1 MSDLKELRAKKESLE
16 KKLAEIEKLCTE
28 ENENKILDAIKEQR
42 WFFFKN
48 KAKVLMDKKTGYL
61 WANLDYFP
69 YCKEGGEE
77 YSSTEIDTIIK
88 GYDFSGIEGFRVPNQ
103 YELCDMIKDK
113 TFPFENGHTTR
124 ILGCIRWFVNN
135 GNIECKD
142 ISNSRKNEPIP
153 TKDSVTTSNLANFN
167 NFKISKIVAN
177 LLPCSDIFVKNTS
190 YANDIYENNKIFSD
204 REKSKFT
211 LDLFIK
217 NELEPIFK
225 HGYNDEGNTTSYNE
239 TECEEITKL
248 YRKIYIEKKA
258 IVEELKSTLEE
269 FDKLISQSK
278 ISTDFNYEEFL
289 EKYDVE
295 SIDKSIIKYYQAVQ
309 KWTTELIDKLDD
321 YEKEKEEIIKD
332 FNLISLK
339 LSKEYEGSKSLT
351 AEENELLKKR
361 QKYFEKKLS
370 LGMNT
375 TKKKL
380 ISVKEDAD
388 NIEYRLDEIDDG
400 ENPIRE
406 LGIIENETRASF
418 TLLAENTAK
427 IIKNALKKLEF
438 FEENRSYVI
447 KFIDIWEK
455 WTEDYKVFK
464 TTYKEDLKTTSEE
477 DKIEEE
483 IWCNW
488 YKEWQNKRFII
499 ENKIQPAIDRG
510 LKAGTH
516 PLDNKADVEDV
527 MNSIIMMLNALEK
540 YKKSIDKFYLEERK
554 AIYQKYAFV
563 QEGYLQEKF
572 ESEQMVYK
580 YVSEFYDDIQKII
593 FSCKR
598 TEDRIFILKWANDII
613 ELQIDEV
620 IEFIS
625 NKDLQKISKKILDE
639 LYDIK
644 KKNYDEYISDA
655 KAYGEAKSK
664 RDKEYNSLM
673 FKMRKEISK

>member
-28 ENENKILDAIKEQR
+28 ENENKILDAIKNQR

-48 KAKVLMDKKTGYL
+48 KTKVLMDKKTGYL

-69 YCKEGGEE
+69 YCREGGEDYCLDKNE
-77 YSSTEIDTIIK
+77 LNNVIK
-88 GYDFSGIEGFRVPNQ
+88 GYDFSGMKNFRIPNP
-103 YELCDMIKDK
+103 YELWNMIEDT
-113 TFPFENGHTTR
+113 TFPFRTGHYWV
-124 ILGCIRWFVNN
+124 ILNKYSWAVNYN
-135 GNIECKD
+135 GNIKIKSLYIEGAVDGIGEKD
-142 ISNSRKNEPIP
+142 
-153 TKDSVTTSNLANFN
+153 TC
-167 NFKISKIVAN
+167 
-177 LLPCSDIFVKNTS
+177 LLPCSDILVKDGNYS
-190 YANDIYENNKIFSD
+190 NDISEKNKIFSD
-204 REKSKFT
+204 SEKAKFT

-217 NELEPIFK
+217 NGLEPIFK
-225 HGYNDEGNTTSYNE
+225 PIYDKEGNAILYDES
-239 TECEEITKL
+239 ECEEITKI
-248 YRKIYIEKKA
+248 YKKIYIEKELM
-258 IVEELKSTLEE
+258 IEELNTISEE
-269 FDKLISQSK
+269 LNKLTSQSK
-278 ISTDFNYEEFL
+278 ISIDFNYEEFL

-339 LSKEYEGSKSLT
+339 LSKEYEDSKSLT
-351 AEENELLKKR
+351 EEENELLKKR

-375 TKKKL
+375 TKRKL

-400 ENPIRE
+400 DNPIKE

-418 TLLAENTAK
+418 SLLAENTAK

-447 KFIDIWEK
+447 KSIDIWEK

-477 DKIEEE
+477 DGIEEE
-483 IWCNW
+483 IWSNW

-510 LKAGTH
+510 LKASTR
-516 PLDNKADVEDV
+516 LSDKKNEVEDV
-527 MNSIIMMLNALEK
+527 MNSVMMINALEK
-540 YKKSIDKFYLEERK
+540 YKKSIDKFYIEERK

-563 QEGYLQEKF
+563 PGGDLQEKF
-572 ESEQMVYK
+572 ESEQMIYN
-580 YVSEFYDDIQKII
+580 YVSEFYNDIQKII
-593 FSCKR
+593 FSCKN
-598 TEDRIFILKWANDII
+598 TEDRIFILKWANDIM

-620 IEFIS
+620 LEFIA

-639 LYDIK
+639 FSDIK
-644 KKNYDEYISDA
+644 KKNYDVYISDA
-655 KAYGEAKSK
+655 KAYGEAKAK
-664 RDKEYNSLM
+664 RDKEYNSLI

>member
-28 ENENKILDAIKEQR
+28 ENENKILDAIKNQR

-48 KAKVLMDKKTGYL
+48 KTKVLMDKKTGYL

-69 YCKEGGEE
+69 YCEEGGNNYYEE
-77 YSSTEIDTIIK
+77 ELNDVIR
-88 GYDFSGIEGFRVPNQ
+88 GYDFSGIEGFRIPNP
-103 YELCDMIKDK
+103 YELWDMIEDK
-113 TFPFENGHTTR
+113 TFPFQRGYNCQILDKEHWYVDDDEYIKSKSLRYMDATR
-124 ILGCIRWFVNN
+124 GLNTYYSF
-135 GNIECKD
+135 
-142 ISNSRKNEPIP
+142 
-153 TKDSVTTSNLANFN
+153 
-167 NFKISKIVAN
+167 
-177 LLPCSDIFVKNTS
+177 LLPCSDILVKDTS
-190 YANDIYENNKIFSD
+190 YAKDISNENKIFSD
-204 REKSKFT
+204 KEKAKFT

-217 NELEPIFK
+217 NDLEPIFK
-225 HGYNDEGNTTSYNE
+225 PIYDEEGNPTLYNE
-239 TECEEITKL
+239 SECEEITKL
-248 YRKIYIEKKA
+248 YRKIYIEKEL
-258 IVEELKSTLEE
+258 IIEELKPIIEE
-269 FDKLISQSK
+269 FNKLISQSK
-278 ISTDFNYEEFL
+278 ISIDFNYEEFL

-321 YEKEKEEIIKD
+321 YGKEKEEIIKD

-339 LSKEYEGSKSLT
+339 LSKEYEDSKSLT
-351 AEENELLKKR
+351 EEENELLKKR

-375 TKKKL
+375 TKRKL

-400 ENPIRE
+400 DNPIKE

-418 TLLAENTAK
+418 SLLAENTAK

-447 KFIDIWEK
+447 KSIDIWEK

-477 DKIEEE
+477 DGIEEE
-483 IWCNW
+483 IWSNW

-510 LKAGTH
+510 LKASTR
-516 PLDNKADVEDV
+516 LSDKKNEVEDV
-527 MNSIIMMLNALEK
+527 MNSVMMMLNALEK
-540 YKKSIDKFYLEERK
+540 YKKSIDKFYIEERK

-563 QEGYLQEKF
+563 PGGDLQEKF
-572 ESEQMVYK
+572 ESEQMIYN
-580 YVSEFYDDIQKII
+580 YVSEFYNDIQKII
-593 FSCKR
+593 FSCKS
-598 TEDRIFILKWANDII
+598 TEDRIFILKWANDIM

-620 IEFIS
+620 LDFVA

-639 LYDIK
+639 FSNIK
-644 KKNYDEYISDA
+644 KKNYDVYISDA
-655 KAYGEAKSK
+655 KAYGEAKAK
-664 RDKEYNSLM
+664 RDKEYNSLI

>member
-28 ENENKILDAIKEQR
+28 ENENKILDAIKNQR

-48 KAKVLMDKKTGYL
+48 KTKVLLDKKTGYL

-69 YCKEGGEE
+69 YCKENKSGYYTQGEGLE
-77 YSSTEIDTIIK
+77 KKIK
-88 GYDFSGIEGFRVPNQ
+88 NYDFSGMKNFKIPNP
-103 YELCDMIKDK
+103 YELWDMINDK
-113 TFPFENGHTTR
+113 TFPFQSGHGWR
-124 ILGCIRWFVNN
+124 ILYNDYWLVNYE
-135 GNIECKD
+135 GNIRSKD
-142 ISNSRKNEPIP
+142 LYYEGSTNHLSS
-153 TKDSVTTSNLANFN
+153 SVSY
-167 NFKISKIVAN
+167 
-177 LLPCSDIFVKNTS
+177 LLPCSDILVKGTS
-190 YANDIYENNKIFSD
+190 YANDVSEKNKIFSD
-204 REKSKFT
+204 REKAKIT

-217 NELEPIFK
+217 NELEPVFK
-225 HGYNDEGNTTSYNE
+225 PAYNKSEHVELIN
-239 TECEEITKL
+239 L
-248 YRKIYIEKKA
+248 YKRIYIEKKQ
-258 IVEELKSTLEE
+258 IVKKIKSISEELNKSS
-269 FDKLISQSK
+269 SQSK

-332 FNLISLK
+332 FNIISLK
-339 LSKEYEGSKSLT
+339 LSKEYEDSKSLT
-351 AEENELLKKR
+351 EEENELLKKR

-375 TKKKL
+375 TKRKL

-400 ENPIRE
+400 DNPIKE

-418 TLLAENTAK
+418 SLLAENTAK

-447 KFIDIWEK
+447 KSIDIWEK

-477 DKIEEE
+477 DGIEEE
-483 IWCNW
+483 IWSNW

-510 LKAGTH
+510 LKVSTRS
-516 PLDNKADVEDV
+516 LDKKDKIQNV
-527 MNSIIMMLNALEK
+527 MNYVMMINALEK

-563 QEGYLQEKF
+563 PGGDLQEKF
-572 ESEQMVYK
+572 ESEQMIYN
-580 YVSEFYDDIQKII
+580 YVSEFYNDIQKII
-593 FSCKR
+593 FSCKN
-598 TEDRIFILKWANDII
+598 TEDRIFILKWANDIM

-620 IEFIS
+620 LDFVA

-639 LYDIK
+639 FSNIK
-644 KKNYDEYISDA
+644 KKNYDVYISDA
-655 KAYGEAKSK
+655 KAYGEAKAK
-664 RDKEYNSLM
+664 RDKEYNSLI

>member
-28 ENENKILDAIKEQR
+28 ENENKILDAIKNQR

-48 KAKVLMDKKTGYL
+48 KTKVLLDKKTGYL

-69 YCKEGGEE
+69 YCKENKSGYYTQGEGLE
-77 YSSTEIDTIIK
+77 KKIK
-88 GYDFSGIEGFRVPNQ
+88 NYDFSGMKNFKIPNP
-103 YELCDMIKDK
+103 YELWDMINDK
-113 TFPFENGHTTR
+113 TFPFQSGHGWR
-124 ILGCIRWFVNN
+124 ILYNDYWLVNYE
-135 GNIECKD
+135 GNIRSKD
-142 ISNSRKNEPIP
+142 LYYEGSTNHLSS
-153 TKDSVTTSNLANFN
+153 SVSY
-167 NFKISKIVAN
+167 
-177 LLPCSDIFVKNTS
+177 LLPCSDILVKGTS
-190 YANDIYENNKIFSD
+190 YANDVSEKNKIFSD
-204 REKSKFT
+204 REKAKIT

-217 NELEPIFK
+217 NELEPVFK
-225 HGYNDEGNTTSYNE
+225 PAYNKSEHVELIN
-239 TECEEITKL
+239 L
-248 YRKIYIEKKA
+248 YKRIYIEKKQ
-258 IVEELKSTLEE
+258 IVKKIKSISEELNKSS
-269 FDKLISQSK
+269 SQSK

-332 FNLISLK
+332 FNIISLK
-339 LSKEYEGSKSLT
+339 LSKEYEDSKSLT
-351 AEENELLKKR
+351 EEENELLKKR

-375 TKKKL
+375 TKRKL

-400 ENPIRE
+400 DNPIKE

-418 TLLAENTAK
+418 SLLAENTAK

-447 KFIDIWEK
+447 KSIDIWEK

-477 DKIEEE
+477 DGIEEE
-483 IWCNW
+483 IWSNW

-510 LKAGTH
+510 LKVSTRS
-516 PLDNKADVEDV
+516 LDKKDKIQNV
-527 MNSIIMMLNALEK
+527 MNYVMMINALEK

-563 QEGYLQEKF
+563 PGGDLQEKF
-572 ESEQMVYK
+572 ESEQMIYN
-580 YVSEFYDDIQKII
+580 YVSEFYNDIQKII
-593 FSCKR
+593 FSCKN
-598 TEDRIFILKWANDII
+598 TEDRIFILKWANDIM

-620 IEFIS
+620 LEFIA
-625 NKDLQKISKKILDE
+625 NKDLQKISKKILDDFS
-639 LYDIK
+639 DIK
-644 KKNYDEYISDA
+644 KKNYDVYISDA
-655 KAYGEAKSK
+655 KAYGEAKAK
-664 RDKEYNSLM
+664 RDKEYNSLI

>member
-1 MSDLKELRAKKESLE
+1 MSDLKELKAKKESLE
-16 KKLAEIEKLCTE
+16 KKLAEIEKLCTD

-48 KAKVLMDKKTGYL
+48 KTKVLMDKNTGYL

-69 YCKEGGEE
+69 YFKEGGERYYLYKDE
-77 YSSTEIDTIIK
+77 LNNVIK
-88 GYDFSGIEGFRVPNQ
+88 AYNFSGMDDFRIPNP
-103 YELCDMIKDK
+103 YELWDMINDK
-113 TFPFENGHTTR
+113 TFPFQSGHGWN
-124 ILGCIRWFVNN
+124 ILYTDYWLVNYE
-135 GNIECKD
+135 GNIKSKD
-142 ISNSRKNEPIP
+142 LDYEGP
-153 TKDSVTTSNLANFN
+153 TNHLSE
-167 NFKISKIVAN
+167 IVSY
-177 LLPCSDIFVKNTS
+177 LLPCSDILVKDTS
-190 YANDIYENNKIFSD
+190 YAKDIAENNKIFSD
-204 REKSKFT
+204 KEKAKFT

-217 NELEPIFK
+217 NDLEPIFK
-225 HGYNDEGNTTSYNE
+225 PIYDEEGNPTLYNE
-239 TECEEITKL
+239 SECEEITKL
-248 YRKIYIEKKA
+248 YRKIYIEKEL
-258 IVEELKSTLEE
+258 IIEELKPIIEE
-269 FDKLISQSK
+269 FNKLISQSK
-278 ISTDFNYEEFL
+278 ISIDFNYEEFL

-339 LSKEYEGSKSLT
+339 LSKEYEDSKSLT
-351 AEENELLKKR
+351 EEENELLKKR

-375 TKKKL
+375 TKRKL

-400 ENPIRE
+400 DNPIKE

-418 TLLAENTAK
+418 SLLAENTAK

-447 KFIDIWEK
+447 KSIDIWEK

-477 DKIEEE
+477 DGIEAE
-483 IWCNW
+483 IWSNW

-510 LKAGTH
+510 LKVSTRS
-516 PLDNKADVEDV
+516 LDKKDKIQNV
-527 MNSIIMMLNALEK
+527 MNYVMMINALEK

-563 QEGYLQEKF
+563 PGGDLQEKF
-572 ESEQMVYK
+572 ESEQMIYN
-580 YVSEFYDDIQKII
+580 YVSEFYNDIQKII
-593 FSCKR
+593 FSCKN
-598 TEDRIFILKWANDII
+598 TEDRIFILKWANDIM

-620 IEFIS
+620 LEFIA
-625 NKDLQKISKKILDE
+625 NKDLQKISKKILDDFS
-639 LYDIK
+639 DIK
-644 KKNYDEYISDA
+644 KKNYDVYISDA
-655 KAYGEAKSK
+655 KAYGEAKAK
-664 RDKEYNSLM
+664 RDKEYNSLI

>member
-1 MSDLKELRAKKESLE
+1 MSDLKELKAKKESLE

-28 ENENKILDAIKEQR
+28 ENENKILDAIKNQR

-48 KAKVLMDKKTGYL
+48 KTKVLMDKKTGYL

-69 YCKEGGEE
+69 YCKEGEE
-77 YSSTEIDTIIK
+77 NYYLDENELNNVIK
-88 GYDFSGIEGFRVPNQ
+88 GYDFSGMKNFRIPNP
-103 YELCDMIKDK
+103 YELWDMINDK
-113 TFPFENGHTTR
+113 TFPFQTGDGWN
-124 ILGCIRWFVNN
+124 ILYKYYWLVNYE
-135 GNIECKD
+135 GNIRSKD
-142 ISNSRKNEPIP
+142 LDCEGP
-153 TKDSVTTSNLANFN
+153 TNYLSYERSY
-167 NFKISKIVAN
+167 
-177 LLPCSDIFVKNTS
+177 LLPCSDILVKDTS
-190 YANDIYENNKIFSD
+190 YAKDISNENKIFSD
-204 REKSKFT
+204 KEKAKFT

-217 NELEPIFK
+217 NDLEPIFK
-225 HGYNDEGNTTSYNE
+225 PIYDEEGNPTLYNE
-239 TECEEITKL
+239 SECEEITKL
-248 YRKIYIEKKA
+248 YRKIYIEKEL
-258 IVEELKSTLEE
+258 IIEELKPIIEE
-269 FDKLISQSK
+269 FNKLISQSK
-278 ISTDFNYEEFL
+278 ISIDFNYEEFL

-339 LSKEYEGSKSLT
+339 LSKEYEDSKSLT
-351 AEENELLKKR
+351 EEENELLKKR

-375 TKKKL
+375 TKRKL

-400 ENPIRE
+400 DNPIKE

-418 TLLAENTAK
+418 SLLAENTAK

-447 KFIDIWEK
+447 KSIDIWEK

-477 DKIEEE
+477 DGIEEE
-483 IWCNW
+483 IWSNW

-499 ENKIQPAIDRG
+499 ENKIQTAIDRG
-510 LKAGTH
+510 LKVSTRS
-516 PLDNKADVEDV
+516 LDKKDKIQNV
-527 MNSIIMMLNALEK
+527 MNYVMMINALEK

-563 QEGYLQEKF
+563 PGGDLQEKF
-572 ESEQMVYK
+572 ESEQMIYN
-580 YVSEFYDDIQKII
+580 YVSEFYNDIQKII
-593 FSCKR
+593 FSCKS
-598 TEDRIFILKWANDII
+598 TEDRIFILKWANDIM

-620 IEFIS
+620 LDFVA

-639 LYDIK
+639 FSDIK
-644 KKNYDEYISDA
+644 KKNYDVYISDA
-655 KAYGEAKSK
+655 KAYGEAKAK
-664 RDKEYNSLM
+664 RDKEYNSLI

>member
-16 KKLAEIEKLCTE
+16 KKLAEIEKLCTD

-48 KAKVLMDKKTGYL
+48 KTKVLMDKKTGYL

-69 YCKEGGEE
+69 YCREGGERYYLDKDE
-77 YSSTEIDTIIK
+77 LNNVIK
-88 GYDFSGIEGFRVPNQ
+88 AYNFSGIDDFRIPNP
-103 YELCDMIKDK
+103 YELWDMINDK
-113 TFPFENGHTTR
+113 TFPFQSGHDWR
-124 ILGCIRWFVNN
+124 ILYKDYWLVNYE
-135 GNIECKD
+135 GNIRSKD
-142 ISNSRKNEPIP
+142 LDYEGSTNHLSS
-153 TKDSVTTSNLANFN
+153 SVSY
-167 NFKISKIVAN
+167 
-177 LLPCSDIFVKNTS
+177 LLPCSDILVKDTS
-190 YANDIYENNKIFSD
+190 YANDVSEKNKIFSD
-204 REKSKFT
+204 REKAKFT

-217 NELEPIFK
+217 NGLEPIFK
-225 HGYNDEGNTTSYNE
+225 PIYDKEGNAILYNE
-239 TECEEITKL
+239 SECEEITKL
-248 YRKIYIEKKA
+248 YRKIYIEKEL
-258 IVEELKSTLEE
+258 IIEELKPIIEE
-269 FDKLISQSK
+269 FNKLISRSK
-278 ISTDFNYEEFL
+278 ISIDFNYEEFL

-339 LSKEYEGSKSLT
+339 LSKEYEDSKSLT
-351 AEENELLKKR
+351 EEENELLKKR

-375 TKKKL
+375 TKRKL

-400 ENPIRE
+400 DNPIKE

-418 TLLAENTAK
+418 SLLAENTAK
-427 IIKNALKKLEF
+427 IIKKALKKLEF

-447 KFIDIWEK
+447 KSIDIWEK

-477 DKIEEE
+477 DGIEAE
-483 IWCNW
+483 IWSNW

-510 LKAGTH
+510 LKVSTRS
-516 PLDNKADVEDV
+516 LDKKDKIQNV
-527 MNSIIMMLNALEK
+527 MNYVMMINALEK

-563 QEGYLQEKF
+563 PGGDLQEKF
-572 ESEQMVYK
+572 ESEQMIYN
-580 YVSEFYDDIQKII
+580 YVSEFYNDIQKII
-593 FSCKR
+593 FSCKN
-598 TEDRIFILKWANDII
+598 TEDRIFILKWANDIM

-620 IEFIS
+620 LEFIA
-625 NKDLQKISKKILDE
+625 NKDLQKISKKILDDFS
-639 LYDIK
+639 DIK
-644 KKNYDEYISDA
+644 KKNYDVYISDA
-655 KAYGEAKSK
+655 KAYGEAKAK
-664 RDKEYNSLM
+664 RDKEYNSLI

>member
-1 MSDLKELRAKKESLE
+1 MSDLKELKAKKESLE
-16 KKLAEIEKLCTE
+16 KKLAEIEKLCTD

-48 KAKVLMDKKTGYL
+48 KTKVLMDKKTGYL

-69 YCKEGGEE
+69 YCREGGEDYCLDKNE
-77 YSSTEIDTIIK
+77 LNNVIK
-88 GYDFSGIEGFRVPNQ
+88 GYDFSGMKNFRIPNP
-103 YELCDMIKDK
+103 YELWNMIEDT
-113 TFPFENGHTTR
+113 TFPFRTGHYWV
-124 ILGCIRWFVNN
+124 ILNKYSWAVNYN
-135 GNIECKD
+135 GNIKIKSLYIEGAVDGIGEKD
-142 ISNSRKNEPIP
+142 
-153 TKDSVTTSNLANFN
+153 TC
-167 NFKISKIVAN
+167 
-177 LLPCSDIFVKNTS
+177 LLPCSDILVKDANYS
-190 YANDIYENNKIFSD
+190 NDISEKNKIFSD
-204 REKSKFT
+204 SEKAKFT

-217 NELEPIFK
+217 NGLEPIFK
-225 HGYNDEGNTTSYNE
+225 PIYDKEGNAILYDES
-239 TECEEITKL
+239 ECEEITKL
-248 YRKIYIEKKA
+248 YRKIYIEKEL
-258 IVEELKSTLEE
+258 IIEELKPIIEE
-269 FDKLISQSK
+269 FNKLISQSK
-278 ISTDFNYEEFL
+278 ISIDFNYEEFL

-339 LSKEYEGSKSLT
+339 LSKEYEDSKSLT
-351 AEENELLKKR
+351 EEENELLKKR

-375 TKKKL
+375 TKRKL

-400 ENPIRE
+400 DNPIKE

-418 TLLAENTAK
+418 SLLAENTAK

-447 KFIDIWEK
+447 KSIDIWEK

-477 DKIEEE
+477 DGIEAE
-483 IWCNW
+483 IWSNW

-510 LKAGTH
+510 LKVSTRS
-516 PLDNKADVEDV
+516 LDKKDKIQNV
-527 MNSIIMMLNALEK
+527 MNYVMMINALEK

-563 QEGYLQEKF
+563 PGGDLQEKF
-572 ESEQMVYK
+572 ESEQMIYN
-580 YVSEFYDDIQKII
+580 YVSEFYNDIQKII
-593 FSCKR
+593 FSCKN
-598 TEDRIFILKWANDII
+598 TEDRIFILKWANDIM

-620 IEFIS
+620 LEFIA
-625 NKDLQKISKKILDE
+625 NKDLQKISKKILDDFS
-639 LYDIK
+639 DIK
-644 KKNYDEYISDA
+644 KKNYDVYISDA
-655 KAYGEAKSK
+655 KAYGEAKAK
-664 RDKEYNSLM
+664 RDKEYNSLI

>member
-1 MSDLKELRAKKESLE
+1 MSDLKELKAKKESLE
-16 KKLAEIEKLCTE
+16 KKLAEIEKLCTD

-48 KAKVLMDKKTGYL
+48 KTKVLMDKKTGYL

-69 YCKEGGEE
+69 YCREGGEDYCLDKNE
-77 YSSTEIDTIIK
+77 LNNVIK
-88 GYDFSGIEGFRVPNQ
+88 GYDFSGMKNFRIPNP
-103 YELCDMIKDK
+103 YELWNMIEDT
-113 TFPFENGHTTR
+113 TFPFRTGHYWV
-124 ILGCIRWFVNN
+124 ILNKYSWAVNYN
-135 GNIECKD
+135 GNIKIKSLYIEGAVDGIGEKD
-142 ISNSRKNEPIP
+142 
-153 TKDSVTTSNLANFN
+153 TC
-167 NFKISKIVAN
+167 
-177 LLPCSDIFVKNTS
+177 LLPCSDILVKDGNYS
-190 YANDIYENNKIFSD
+190 NDISEKNKIFSD
-204 REKSKFT
+204 SEKAKFT

-217 NELEPIFK
+217 NGLEPIFK
-225 HGYNDEGNTTSYNE
+225 PIYDKEGNAILYDES
-239 TECEEITKL
+239 ECEEITKL
-248 YRKIYIEKKA
+248 YRKIYIEKEL
-258 IVEELKSTLEE
+258 IIEELKPIIEE
-269 FDKLISQSK
+269 FNKLISQSK
-278 ISTDFNYEEFL
+278 ISIDFNYEEFL

-339 LSKEYEGSKSLT
+339 LSKEYEDSKSLT
-351 AEENELLKKR
+351 EEENELLKKR

-375 TKKKL
+375 TKRKL

-400 ENPIRE
+400 DNPIKE

-418 TLLAENTAK
+418 SLLAENTAK

-447 KFIDIWEK
+447 KSIDIWEK

-477 DKIEEE
+477 DGIEAE
-483 IWCNW
+483 IWSNW

-510 LKAGTH
+510 LKVSTRS
-516 PLDNKADVEDV
+516 LDKKDKIQNV
-527 MNSIIMMLNALEK
+527 MNYVMMINALEK

-563 QEGYLQEKF
+563 PGGDLQEKF
-572 ESEQMVYK
+572 ESEQMIYN
-580 YVSEFYDDIQKII
+580 YVSEFYNDIQKII
-593 FSCKR
+593 FSCKN
-598 TEDRIFILKWANDII
+598 TEDRIFILKWANDIM

-620 IEFIS
+620 LEFIA
-625 NKDLQKISKKILDE
+625 NKDLQKISKKILDDFS
-639 LYDIK
+639 DIK
-644 KKNYDEYISDA
+644 KKNYDVYISDA
-655 KAYGEAKSK
+655 KAYGEAKAK
-664 RDKEYNSLM
+664 RDKEYNSLI

>member
-28 ENENKILDAIKEQR
+28 ENENKILDAIKNQR

-48 KAKVLMDKKTGYL
+48 KTKVLMDKKTGYL

-69 YCKEGGEE
+69 YCKKGGNNYYKEE
-77 YSSTEIDTIIK
+77 LDDAVR
-88 GYDFSGIEGFRVPNQ
+88 GYDFFGIEGFRIPNP
-103 YELCDMIKDK
+103 YELWDMIEDE
-113 TFPFENGHTTR
+113 TFPFQSGSYRYILNQCYWYVNYNGD
-124 ILGCIRWFVNN
+124 IKAKDLSCI
-135 GNIECKD
+135 GA
-142 ISNSRKNEPIP
+142 
-153 TKDSVTTSNLANFN
+153 TKELLSYYDAC
-167 NFKISKIVAN
+167 
-177 LLPCSDIFVKNTS
+177 LLPCSDILVKDRS
-190 YANDIYENNKIFSD
+190 YANDISENNKIFSD
-204 REKSKFT
+204 REKAKFT
-211 LDLFIK
+211 LDLFLK
-217 NELEPIFK
+217 NDLEPIFK
-225 HGYNDEGNTTSYNE
+225 PIYDEEGNPTLYNE
-239 TECEEITKL
+239 SECEEITKL
-248 YRKIYIEKKA
+248 YRKIYIEKEL
-258 IVEELKSTLEE
+258 IIEELKPIIEE
-269 FDKLISQSK
+269 FNKLISQSK
-278 ISTDFNYEEFL
+278 ISIDFNYEEFL

-332 FNLISLK
+332 FNIISLK
-339 LSKEYEGSKSLT
+339 LSKEYEDSKSLT
-351 AEENELLKKR
+351 EEENELLKKR

-375 TKKKL
+375 TKRKL

-400 ENPIRE
+400 DNPIKE

-418 TLLAENTAK
+418 SLLAENTAK

-447 KFIDIWEK
+447 KSIDIWEK

-477 DKIEEE
+477 DGIEEE
-483 IWCNW
+483 IWSNW

-510 LKAGTH
+510 LKVSTRS
-516 PLDNKADVEDV
+516 LDKKDKIQNV
-527 MNSIIMMLNALEK
+527 MNYVMMINALEK

-563 QEGYLQEKF
+563 PGGDLQEKF
-572 ESEQMVYK
+572 ESEQMIYN
-580 YVSEFYDDIQKII
+580 YVSEFYNDIQKII
-593 FSCKR
+593 FSCKN
-598 TEDRIFILKWANDII
+598 TEDRIFILKWANDIM

-620 IEFIS
+620 LDFVA

-639 LYDIK
+639 FSNIK
-644 KKNYDEYISDA
+644 KKNYDVYISDA
-655 KAYGEAKSK
+655 KAYGEAKAK
-664 RDKEYNSLM
+664 RDKEYNSLI

>member
-1 MSDLKELRAKKESLE
+1 MSDLKELKAKKESLE

-48 KAKVLMDKKTGYL
+48 KTKVLMDKNTGYL

-69 YCKEGGEE
+69 YCKEGRKA
-77 YSSTEIDTIIK
+77 YSLDEDKLNNVIK
-88 GYDFSGIEGFRVPNQ
+88 AYNFSGMDDFRIPNP
-103 YELCDMIKDK
+103 YELWDMIEDY
-113 TFPFENGHTTR
+113 TFPFQAGANWR
-124 ILGCIRWFVNN
+124 ILENDFWFVNYY
-135 GNIECKD
+135 GNI
-142 ISNSRKNEPIP
+142 NSQDLYFEGS
-153 TKDSVTTSNLANFN
+153 TKHLSHEVSY
-167 NFKISKIVAN
+167 
-177 LLPCSDIFVKNTS
+177 LLPCSDILVKDTS
-190 YANDIYENNKIFSD
+190 YAKDISNENKIFSD
-204 REKSKFT
+204 KEKAKFT

-217 NELEPIFK
+217 NDLEPIFK
-225 HGYNDEGNTTSYNE
+225 PIYDEEGNPTLYNE
-239 TECEEITKL
+239 SECEEITKL
-248 YRKIYIEKKA
+248 YRKIYIEKEL
-258 IVEELKSTLEE
+258 IIEELKPIIEE
-269 FDKLISQSK
+269 FNKLISQSK
-278 ISTDFNYEEFL
+278 ISIDFNYEEFL

-332 FNLISLK
+332 FNIISLK
-339 LSKEYEGSKSLT
+339 LSKEYEDSKSLT
-351 AEENELLKKR
+351 EEENELLKKR

-375 TKKKL
+375 TKRKL

-400 ENPIRE
+400 DNPIKE

-418 TLLAENTAK
+418 SLLAENTAK

-447 KFIDIWEK
+447 KSIDIWEK

-477 DKIEEE
+477 DGIEEE
-483 IWCNW
+483 IWSNW

-510 LKAGTH
+510 LKVSTRS
-516 PLDNKADVEDV
+516 LDKKDKIQNV
-527 MNSIIMMLNALEK
+527 MNYVMMINALEK

-563 QEGYLQEKF
+563 PGGDLQEKF
-572 ESEQMVYK
+572 ESEQMIYN
-580 YVSEFYDDIQKII
+580 YVSEFYNDIQKII
-593 FSCKR
+593 FSCKN
-598 TEDRIFILKWANDII
+598 TEDRIFILKWANDIM

-620 IEFIS
+620 LEFIA
-625 NKDLQKISKKILDE
+625 NKDLQKISKKILDDFS
-639 LYDIK
+639 DIK
-644 KKNYDEYISDA
+644 KKNYDVYISDA
-655 KAYGEAKSK
+655 KAYGEAKAK
-664 RDKEYNSLM
+664 RDKEYNSLI

>member
-16 KKLAEIEKLCTE
+16 KKLAEIEKLCTD

-48 KAKVLMDKKTGYL
+48 KTKVLMDKKTGYL

-69 YCKEGGEE
+69 YCKEGEE
-77 YSSTEIDTIIK
+77 NYYLDENELNNVIK
-88 GYDFSGIEGFRVPNQ
+88 GYDFSGMKNFRIPNP
-103 YELCDMIKDK
+103 YELWDMINDK
-113 TFPFENGHTTR
+113 TFPFQTGDGWN
-124 ILGCIRWFVNN
+124 ILYKYYWLVNYE
-135 GNIECKD
+135 GNIRSKYLDCEG
-142 ISNSRKNEPIP
+142 P
-153 TKDSVTTSNLANFN
+153 TNYLSYERSY
-167 NFKISKIVAN
+167 
-177 LLPCSDIFVKNTS
+177 LLPCSDILVKDTS
-190 YANDIYENNKIFSD
+190 YAKDISNENKIFSD
-204 REKSKFT
+204 KEKAKFT

-217 NELEPIFK
+217 NDLEPIFK
-225 HGYNDEGNTTSYNE
+225 PIYDEEGNPTLYNE
-239 TECEEITKL
+239 SECEEITKI
-248 YRKIYIEKKA
+248 YRKIYIEKEV
-258 IVEELKSTLEE
+258 IIEELKPIIEE
-269 FDKLISQSK
+269 FNKLISQSK
-278 ISTDFNYEEFL
+278 ISIDFNYEEFL

-309 KWTTELIDKLDD
+309 KWTTELIEKLDD

-339 LSKEYEGSKSLT
+339 LSKEYEDSKSLT
-351 AEENELLKKR
+351 EEENELLKKR

-375 TKKKL
+375 TKRKL

-400 ENPIRE
+400 DNPIKE

-418 TLLAENTAK
+418 SLLAENTAK

-447 KFIDIWEK
+447 KSIDIWEK

-477 DKIEEE
+477 DGIEEE
-483 IWCNW
+483 IWSNW

-510 LKAGTH
+510 LKASTR
-516 PLDNKADVEDV
+516 LSDKKNEVEDV
-527 MNSIIMMLNALEK
+527 MNSVMTMLNALEK

-563 QEGYLQEKF
+563 PGGDLQEKF
-572 ESEQMVYK
+572 ESEQMIYN
-580 YVSEFYDDIQKII
+580 YVSEFYNDIQKII
-593 FSCKR
+593 FSCKS
-598 TEDRIFILKWANDII
+598 TEDRIFILKWANDIM

-620 IEFIS
+620 LDFVA

-639 LYDIK
+639 FSDIK
-644 KKNYDEYISDA
+644 KKNYDVYISDA
-655 KAYGEAKSK
+655 KAYGEAKAK
-664 RDKEYNSLM
+664 RDKEYNSLI

>member
-1 MSDLKELRAKKESLE
+1 MSDLKELKAKKESLE

-48 KAKVLMDKKTGYL
+48 KTKVLMDKKTGYL

-69 YCKEGGEE
+69 YCREGGEDYCLDKNE
-77 YSSTEIDTIIK
+77 LNNVIK
-88 GYDFSGIEGFRVPNQ
+88 GYDFSGMKNFRIPNP
-103 YELCDMIKDK
+103 YELWNMIEDT
-113 TFPFENGHTTR
+113 TFPFRTGHYWV
-124 ILGCIRWFVNN
+124 ILNKYSWAVNYN
-135 GNIECKD
+135 GNIKIKSLYIEGAVDGIGEKD
-142 ISNSRKNEPIP
+142 
-153 TKDSVTTSNLANFN
+153 TC
-167 NFKISKIVAN
+167 
-177 LLPCSDIFVKNTS
+177 LLPCSDILVKDGNYS
-190 YANDIYENNKIFSD
+190 NDISEKNKIFSD
-204 REKSKFT
+204 SEKAKFT

-217 NELEPIFK
+217 NGLEPIFK
-225 HGYNDEGNTTSYNE
+225 PIYDKEGNAILYDES
-239 TECEEITKL
+239 ECEEITKL
-248 YRKIYIEKKA
+248 YRKIYIEKEL
-258 IVEELKSTLEE
+258 IIEELKPIIEE
-269 FDKLISQSK
+269 FNKLISQSK
-278 ISTDFNYEEFL
+278 ISIDFNYEEFL

-339 LSKEYEGSKSLT
+339 LSKEYEDSKSLT
-351 AEENELLKKR
+351 EEENELLKKR

-375 TKKKL
+375 TKRKL

-400 ENPIRE
+400 DNPIKE

-418 TLLAENTAK
+418 SLLAENTAK

-447 KFIDIWEK
+447 KSIDIWEK

-477 DKIEEE
+477 DGIEEE
-483 IWCNW
+483 IWSNW

-510 LKAGTH
+510 LKVSTRS
-516 PLDNKADVEDV
+516 LDKKDKIQNV
-527 MNSIIMMLNALEK
+527 MNYVMMINALEK

-563 QEGYLQEKF
+563 PGGDLQEKF
-572 ESEQMVYK
+572 ESEQMIYN
-580 YVSEFYDDIQKII
+580 YVSEFYNDIQKII
-593 FSCKR
+593 FSCKN
-598 TEDRIFILKWANDII
+598 TEDRIFILKWANDIM

-620 IEFIS
+620 LEFIA
-625 NKDLQKISKKILDE
+625 NKDLQKISKKILDDFS
-639 LYDIK
+639 DIK
-644 KKNYDEYISDA
+644 KKNYDVYISDA
-655 KAYGEAKSK
+655 KAYGEAKAK
-664 RDKEYNSLM
+664 RDKEYNSLI

>member
-1 MSDLKELRAKKESLE
+1 MSDLKELKAKKESLE

-48 KAKVLMDKKTGYL
+48 KTKVLMDKNTGYL

-69 YCKEGGEE
+69 YCKEGRKA
-77 YSSTEIDTIIK
+77 YSLDEDKLNNVIK
-88 GYDFSGIEGFRVPNQ
+88 AYNFSGMDDFRIPNP
-103 YELCDMIKDK
+103 YELWDMIEDY
-113 TFPFENGHTTR
+113 TFPFQAGANWR
-124 ILGCIRWFVNN
+124 ILENDFWFVNYY
-135 GNIECKD
+135 GNI
-142 ISNSRKNEPIP
+142 NSQDLYFEGS
-153 TKDSVTTSNLANFN
+153 TKHLSHEVSY
-167 NFKISKIVAN
+167 
-177 LLPCSDIFVKNTS
+177 LLPCSDILVKDTS
-190 YANDIYENNKIFSD
+190 YAKDISNENKIFSD
-204 REKSKFT
+204 KEKAKFT

-217 NELEPIFK
+217 NDLEPIFK
-225 HGYNDEGNTTSYNE
+225 PIYDEEGNPTLYNE
-239 TECEEITKL
+239 SECEEITKL
-248 YRKIYIEKKA
+248 YRKIYIEKEL
-258 IVEELKSTLEE
+258 IIEELKPIIEE
-269 FDKLISQSK
+269 FNKLISQSK
-278 ISTDFNYEEFL
+278 ISIDFNYEEFL

-339 LSKEYEGSKSLT
+339 LSKEYEDSKSLT
-351 AEENELLKKR
+351 EEENELLKKR

-375 TKKKL
+375 TKRKL

-400 ENPIRE
+400 DNPIKE

-418 TLLAENTAK
+418 SLLAENTAK

-447 KFIDIWEK
+447 KSIDIWEK

-477 DKIEEE
+477 DGIEEE
-483 IWCNW
+483 IWSNW

-510 LKAGTH
+510 LKVSTRS
-516 PLDNKADVEDV
+516 LDKKDKIQNV
-527 MNSIIMMLNALEK
+527 MNYVMMINALEK

-563 QEGYLQEKF
+563 PGGDLQEKF
-572 ESEQMVYK
+572 ESEQMIYN
-580 YVSEFYDDIQKII
+580 YVSEFYNDIQKII
-593 FSCKR
+593 FSCKN
-598 TEDRIFILKWANDII
+598 TEDRIFILKWANDIM

-620 IEFIS
+620 LEFIA
-625 NKDLQKISKKILDE
+625 NKDLQKISKKILDDFS
-639 LYDIK
+639 DIK
-644 KKNYDEYISDA
+644 KKNYDVYISDA
-655 KAYGEAKSK
+655 KAYGEAKAK
-664 RDKEYNSLM
+664 RDKEYNSLI

>member
-1 MSDLKELRAKKESLE
+1 MSDLKELKAKKESLE

-48 KAKVLMDKKTGYL
+48 KTKVLMDKNTGYL

-69 YCKEGGEE
+69 YCKEGRKA
-77 YSSTEIDTIIK
+77 YSLDEDKLNNVIK
-88 GYDFSGIEGFRVPNQ
+88 AYNFSGMDDFRIPNP
-103 YELCDMIKDK
+103 YELWDMIEDY
-113 TFPFENGHTTR
+113 TFPFQAGANWR
-124 ILGCIRWFVNN
+124 ILENDFWFVNYY
-135 GNIECKD
+135 GNI
-142 ISNSRKNEPIP
+142 NSQDLYFEGS
-153 TKDSVTTSNLANFN
+153 TKHLSHEVSY
-167 NFKISKIVAN
+167 
-177 LLPCSDIFVKNTS
+177 LLPCSDILVKDTS
-190 YANDIYENNKIFSD
+190 YAKDISNENKIFSD
-204 REKSKFT
+204 KEKAKFT

-217 NELEPIFK
+217 NDLEPIFK
-225 HGYNDEGNTTSYNE
+225 PIYDEEGNPTLYNE
-239 TECEEITKL
+239 SECEEITKL
-248 YRKIYIEKKA
+248 YRKIYIEKEL
-258 IVEELKSTLEE
+258 IIEELKPIIEE
-269 FDKLISQSK
+269 FNKLISQSK
-278 ISTDFNYEEFL
+278 ISIDFNYEEFL

-339 LSKEYEGSKSLT
+339 LSKEYEDSKSLT
-351 AEENELLKKR
+351 EEENELLKKR

-375 TKKKL
+375 TKRKL

-400 ENPIRE
+400 DNPIKE

-418 TLLAENTAK
+418 SLLAENTAK

-447 KFIDIWEK
+447 KSIDIWEK

-477 DKIEEE
+477 DGIEAE
-483 IWCNW
+483 IWSNW

-510 LKAGTH
+510 LKVSTRS
-516 PLDNKADVEDV
+516 LDKKDKIQNV
-527 MNSIIMMLNALEK
+527 MNYVMMINALEK

-563 QEGYLQEKF
+563 PGGDLQEKF
-572 ESEQMVYK
+572 ESEQMIYN
-580 YVSEFYDDIQKII
+580 YVSEFYNDIQKII
-593 FSCKR
+593 FSCKN
-598 TEDRIFILKWANDII
+598 TEDRIFILKWANDIM

-620 IEFIS
+620 LEFIA
-625 NKDLQKISKKILDE
+625 NKDLQKISKKILDDFS
-639 LYDIK
+639 DIK
-644 KKNYDEYISDA
+644 KKNYDVYISDA
-655 KAYGEAKSK
+655 KAYGEAKAK
-664 RDKEYNSLM
+664 RDKEYNSLI

>member
-28 ENENKILDAIKEQR
+28 ENENKILDAIKNQR

-48 KAKVLMDKKTGYL
+48 KTKVLMDKKTGYL

-69 YCKEGGEE
+69 YCKKGGET
-77 YSSTEIDTIIK
+77 YSLDEDKLNNVINA
-88 GYDFSGIEGFRVPNQ
+88 YDFSGIDNFRIPNE
-103 YELCDMIKDK
+103 YEIWDMIYDR
-113 TFPFENGHTTR
+113 TFPFKRGEYWY
-124 ILGCIRWFVNN
+124 ILYQDCWFIDYDDKIKRRHLAYSYYDCGIMDN
-135 GNIECKD
+135 
-142 ISNSRKNEPIP
+142 
-153 TKDSVTTSNLANFN
+153 DSF
-167 NFKISKIVAN
+167 
-177 LLPCSDIFVKNTS
+177 LLPCSDILVKDTS
-190 YANDIYENNKIFSD
+190 YAKDISNENKIFSD
-204 REKSKFT
+204 KEKAKFT

-225 HGYNDEGNTTSYNE
+225 PIYYVYDGEGVCKETKPYNKSSS
-239 TECEEITKL
+239 EELTKL
-248 YRKIYIEKKA
+248 YKKMYTEKNQ
-258 IVEELKSTLEE
+258 IVKEINRISEELNKSS
-269 FDKLISQSK
+269 SQSK

-332 FNLISLK
+332 FNIISLK
-339 LSKEYEGSKSLT
+339 LSKEYEDSKSLT
-351 AEENELLKKR
+351 EEENELLKKR

-375 TKKKL
+375 TKRKL

-400 ENPIRE
+400 DNPIKE

-418 TLLAENTAK
+418 SLLAENTAK

-447 KFIDIWEK
+447 KSIDIWEK

-477 DKIEEE
+477 DGIEEE
-483 IWCNW
+483 IWSNW

-510 LKAGTH
+510 LKVSTRS
-516 PLDNKADVEDV
+516 LDKKDKIQNV
-527 MNSIIMMLNALEK
+527 MNYVMMINALEK

-563 QEGYLQEKF
+563 PGGDLQEKF
-572 ESEQMVYK
+572 ESEQMIYN
-580 YVSEFYDDIQKII
+580 YVSEFYNDIQKII
-593 FSCKR
+593 FSCKN
-598 TEDRIFILKWANDII
+598 TEDRIFILKWANDIM

-620 IEFIS
+620 LDFVA

-639 LYDIK
+639 FSNIK
-644 KKNYDEYISDA
+644 KKNYDVYISDA
-655 KAYGEAKSK
+655 KAYGEAKAK
-664 RDKEYNSLM
+664 RDKEYNSLI

>member
-1 MSDLKELRAKKESLE
+1 MSDLKELKAKKESLE

-28 ENENKILDAIKEQR
+28 ENENKILDAIKNQR

-48 KAKVLMDKKTGYL
+48 KTKVLMDKKTGYL

-69 YCKEGGEE
+69 YCKKGGENYYLDE
-77 YSSTEIDTIIK
+77 NELNNVIK
-88 GYDFSGIEGFRVPNQ
+88 GYDFSGMKNFRIPNP
-103 YELCDMIKDK
+103 YELWDMINDK
-113 TFPFENGHTTR
+113 TFPFQTGDRWN
-124 ILGCIRWFVNN
+124 ILYKYYWLVNYE
-135 GNIECKD
+135 GNIRSKD
-142 ISNSRKNEPIP
+142 LDCEGP
-153 TKDSVTTSNLANFN
+153 TNYLSYERSY
-167 NFKISKIVAN
+167 
-177 LLPCSDIFVKNTS
+177 LLPCSDILVKDTS
-190 YANDIYENNKIFSD
+190 YAKDISNENKIFSD
-204 REKSKFT
+204 KEKAKFT

-217 NELEPIFK
+217 NDLEPIFK
-225 HGYNDEGNTTSYNE
+225 PIYDEEGNPTLYNE
-239 TECEEITKL
+239 SEGEEITKI
-248 YRKIYIEKKA
+248 YRKIYIEKEV
-258 IVEELKSTLEE
+258 IIEELKPIIEE
-269 FDKLISQSK
+269 FNKLISQSK
-278 ISTDFNYEEFL
+278 ISIDFNYEEFL

-332 FNLISLK
+332 FNIISLK
-339 LSKEYEGSKSLT
+339 LSKEYEDSKSLT
-351 AEENELLKKR
+351 EEENELLKKR

-375 TKKKL
+375 TKRKL

-400 ENPIRE
+400 DNPIKE

-418 TLLAENTAK
+418 SLLAENTAK

-447 KFIDIWEK
+447 KSIDIWEK

-477 DKIEEE
+477 DGIEEE
-483 IWCNW
+483 IWSNW

-510 LKAGTH
+510 LKASTR
-516 PLDNKADVEDV
+516 LSDKKNEVEDV
-527 MNSIIMMLNALEK
+527 MNSVMMMLNALEK
-540 YKKSIDKFYLEERK
+540 YKKSIDKFYIEERK

-563 QEGYLQEKF
+563 PGGDLQEKF
-572 ESEQMVYK
+572 ESEQMIYN
-580 YVSEFYDDIQKII
+580 YVSEFYNDIQKII
-593 FSCKR
+593 FSCKS
-598 TEDRIFILKWANDII
+598 TEDRIFILKWANDIM

-620 IEFIS
+620 LDFVA

-639 LYDIK
+639 FSDIK
-644 KKNYDEYISDA
+644 KKNYDVYISDA
-655 KAYGEAKSK
+655 KAYGEAKAK
-664 RDKEYNSLM
+664 RDKEYNSLI

>member
-1 MSDLKELRAKKESLE
+1 MSDLRDLISKKEYLE
-16 KKLAEIEKLCTE
+16 NKLAEIEKLCTE
-28 ENENKILDAIKEQR
+28 ENENKILEAIKNQR

-48 KAKVLMDKKTGYL
+48 KTKVMMDKDTGYL

-69 YCKEGGEE
+69 YCEEGGECYYLDKDE
-77 YSSTEIDTIIK
+77 LNNVIK
-88 GYDFSGIEGFRVPNQ
+88 AYNFSGIDDFRIPNP
-103 YELCDMIKDK
+103 YELWDMINDK
-113 TFPFENGHTTR
+113 TFPFQSGHDWR
-124 ILGCIRWFVNN
+124 ILYKDYWLVNYE
-135 GNIECKD
+135 GNIRSKD
-142 ISNSRKNEPIP
+142 LDYEGSTNHLSS
-153 TKDSVTTSNLANFN
+153 SVSY
-167 NFKISKIVAN
+167 
-177 LLPCSDIFVKNTS
+177 LLPCSDILVKGTS
-190 YANDIYENNKIFSD
+190 YANDVSEKNKIFSD
-204 REKSKFT
+204 REKAKFT
-211 LDLFIK
+211 LDLFLK
-217 NELEPIFK
+217 NDLEPIFK
-225 HGYNDEGNTTSYNE
+225 PIYDEEGNPTLYNE
-239 TECEEITKL
+239 SECEEITKL
-248 YRKIYIEKKA
+248 YRKIYIEKEL
-258 IVEELKSTLEE
+258 IIEELKPIIEE
-269 FDKLISQSK
+269 FNKLISQSK
-278 ISTDFNYEEFL
+278 ISIDFNYEEFL

-295 SIDKSIIKYYQAVQ
+295 SIDKSIIKYYQAIQ

-339 LSKEYEGSKSLT
+339 LSKEYEDSKSLT
-351 AEENELLKKR
+351 EEENELLKKR

-375 TKKKL
+375 TKRKL

-400 ENPIRE
+400 DNPIKE

-418 TLLAENTAK
+418 SLLAENTAK

-447 KFIDIWEK
+447 KSIDIWEK

-477 DKIEEE
+477 DGIEEE
-483 IWCNW
+483 IWSNW

-510 LKAGTH
+510 LKVSTRS
-516 PLDNKADVEDV
+516 LDKKDKIQNV
-527 MNSIIMMLNALEK
+527 MNYVMMINALEK

-563 QEGYLQEKF
+563 PGGDLQEKF
-572 ESEQMVYK
+572 ESEQMIYN
-580 YVSEFYDDIQKII
+580 YVSEFYNDIQKII
-593 FSCKR
+593 FSCKS
-598 TEDRIFILKWANDII
+598 TEDRIFILKWANDIM

-620 IEFIS
+620 LDFVA

-639 LYDIK
+639 FSNIK
-644 KKNYDEYISDA
+644 KKNYDVYISDA
-655 KAYGEAKSK
+655 KAYGEAKAK

>member
-1 MSDLKELRAKKESLE
+1 MSDLKELKAKKESLE

-28 ENENKILDAIKEQR
+28 ENENKILDAIKNQR

-48 KAKVLMDKKTGYL
+48 KTKVLLDKKTGYL

-69 YCKEGGEE
+69 YCKENKSGYYTQGEGLE
-77 YSSTEIDTIIK
+77 KKIK
-88 GYDFSGIEGFRVPNQ
+88 NYDFSGMKNFKIPNP
-103 YELCDMIKDK
+103 YELWDMINDK
-113 TFPFENGHTTR
+113 TFPFQSGHGWR
-124 ILGCIRWFVNN
+124 ILYNDYWLVNYE
-135 GNIECKD
+135 GNIRSKD
-142 ISNSRKNEPIP
+142 LYYEGSTNHLSS
-153 TKDSVTTSNLANFN
+153 SVSY
-167 NFKISKIVAN
+167 
-177 LLPCSDIFVKNTS
+177 LLPCSDILVKGTS
-190 YANDIYENNKIFSD
+190 YANDVSEKNKIFSD
-204 REKSKFT
+204 REKAKIT

-217 NELEPIFK
+217 NELEPVFK
-225 HGYNDEGNTTSYNE
+225 PAYNKSEHVELIN
-239 TECEEITKL
+239 L
-248 YRKIYIEKKA
+248 YKRIYIEKKQ
-258 IVEELKSTLEE
+258 IVKKIKSISEELNKSS
-269 FDKLISQSK
+269 SQSK

-339 LSKEYEGSKSLT
+339 LSKEYEDSKSLT
-351 AEENELLKKR
+351 EEENELLKKR

-375 TKKKL
+375 TKRKL

-400 ENPIRE
+400 DNPIKE

-418 TLLAENTAK
+418 SLLAENTAK

-447 KFIDIWEK
+447 KSIDIWEK

-477 DKIEEE
+477 DGIEEE
-483 IWCNW
+483 IWSNW

-510 LKAGTH
+510 LKASTRS
-516 PLDNKADVEDV
+516 LDKKDKIQNV
-527 MNSIIMMLNALEK
+527 MNYVMMINALEK

-563 QEGYLQEKF
+563 PGGDLQEKF
-572 ESEQMVYK
+572 ESEQMIYN
-580 YVSEFYDDIQKII
+580 YVSEFYNDIQKII
-593 FSCKR
+593 FSCKS
-598 TEDRIFILKWANDII
+598 TEDRIFILKWANDIM

-620 IEFIS
+620 LDFVA

-639 LYDIK
+639 FSDIK
-644 KKNYDEYISDA
+644 KKNYDVYISDA
-655 KAYGEAKSK
+655 KAYGEAKAK
-664 RDKEYNSLM
+664 RDKEYNSLI

>member
-1 MSDLKELRAKKESLE
+1 MSDLKELKAKKESLE
-16 KKLAEIEKLCTE
+16 KKLAEIEKLCTD
-28 ENENKILDAIKEQR
+28 ENENKILDAIKEQG

-48 KAKVLMDKKTGYL
+48 KTKVLMDKKTGYL

-69 YCKEGGEE
+69 YCREGGEDYCLDKNE
-77 YSSTEIDTIIK
+77 LNNVIK
-88 GYDFSGIEGFRVPNQ
+88 GYDFSGMKNFRIPNP
-103 YELCDMIKDK
+103 YELWNMIEDT
-113 TFPFENGHTTR
+113 TFPFRTGHYWV
-124 ILGCIRWFVNN
+124 ILNKYSWAVNYN
-135 GNIECKD
+135 GNIKIKSLYIEGAVDGIGEKD
-142 ISNSRKNEPIP
+142 
-153 TKDSVTTSNLANFN
+153 TC
-167 NFKISKIVAN
+167 
-177 LLPCSDIFVKNTS
+177 LLPCSDILVKDGNYS
-190 YANDIYENNKIFSD
+190 NDISEKNKIFSD
-204 REKSKFT
+204 SEKAKFT

-217 NELEPIFK
+217 NGLEPIFK
-225 HGYNDEGNTTSYNE
+225 PIYDKEGNAILYDES
-239 TECEEITKL
+239 ECEEITKL
-248 YRKIYIEKKA
+248 YRKIYIEKEL
-258 IVEELKSTLEE
+258 IIEELKPIIEE
-269 FDKLISQSK
+269 FNKLISQSK
-278 ISTDFNYEEFL
+278 ISIDFNYEEFL

-339 LSKEYEGSKSLT
+339 LSKEYEDSKSLT
-351 AEENELLKKR
+351 EEENELLKKR

-375 TKKKL
+375 TKRKL

-400 ENPIRE
+400 DNPIKE

-418 TLLAENTAK
+418 SLLAENTAK

-447 KFIDIWEK
+447 KSIDIWEK

-477 DKIEEE
+477 DGIEAE
-483 IWCNW
+483 IWSNW

-510 LKAGTH
+510 LKVSTRS
-516 PLDNKADVEDV
+516 LDKKDKIQNV
-527 MNSIIMMLNALEK
+527 MNYVMMINALEK

-563 QEGYLQEKF
+563 PGGDLQEKF
-572 ESEQMVYK
+572 ESEQMIYN
-580 YVSEFYDDIQKII
+580 YVSEFYNDIQKII
-593 FSCKR
+593 FSCKN
-598 TEDRIFILKWANDII
+598 TEDRIFILKWANDIM

-620 IEFIS
+620 LEFIA
-625 NKDLQKISKKILDE
+625 NKDLQKISKKILDDFS
-639 LYDIK
+639 DIK
-644 KKNYDEYISDA
+644 KKNYDVYISDA
-655 KAYGEAKSK
+655 KAYGEAKAK
-664 RDKEYNSLM
+664 RDKEYNSLI